1 MLNKLIDELNGQ
13 VSSEIIL
20 LIGGILIIVLSTVIF
35 YKNYVVNVYH
45 DINSSEFQDFNQSIN
60 RLNGKFKSF

>member
-20 LIGGILIIVLSTVIF
+20 LVGGILIIVLVTIIF
-35 YKNYVVNVYH
+35 YKNYMVNVYH
-45 DINSSEFQDFNQSIN
+45 NLNSTEFQDLNQSIN